1 MTDIPDSTELH
12 HLAEQ
17 VVRLVAA
24 GTGLTTIATV
34 GVGADGIAV
43 ATKTGFSPHNLDSSY
58 ERLLDTAARL
68 ERRHPGGVPA
78 YACALILPEHDVAY
92 LHHHETGT
100 GLAQV
105 LTVGRNPVDDPYTR
119 QSVQAG
125 LEALMQAIGDT
136 QPATRPI
143 GRAFPPMTPGRMPNT
158 SPRYGP
164 AGGWSPPSSGPDR
177 RGHHR

>member
-43 ATKTGFSPHNLDSSY
+43 ATKTGFSPHNLDSTY

-68 ERRHPGGVPA
+68 ERRHPRGVPA
-78 YACALILPEHDVAY
+78 YACALILPERDVAY
-92 LHHHETGT
+92 LHHHQTGN

-105 LTVGRNPVDDPYTR
+105 MTVGRSPVDDTSTHIEVSR
-119 QSVQAG
+119 G
-125 LEALMQAIGDT
+125 LATLMRALADT
-136 QPATRPI
+136 QPPHRPT
-143 GRAFPPMTPGRMPNT
+143 GRAFLHDPSAQVVALPPQPLQRPPGYHGR
-158 SPRYGP
+158 
-164 AGGWSPPSSGPDR
+164 
-177 RGHHR
+177 HR